1 MAQTNASSVDTSEI
15 GTILSEG
22 VAFEGVATFFRPVL
36 VNCSLQ
42 GTIKSESDVFISAG
56 AELNSDIE
64 ARRISI
70 KGKVQGTIRASD
82 RIELFRT
89 ARVKGTVETIDLIM
103 QSGAVLNAQC
113 IMPEGEPAQ

>member
-1 MAQTNASSVDTSEI
+1 MAQSNVSSVDTSEI

-22 VAFEGVATFFRPVL
+22 VVFEGVATFLRPVL

-56 AELNSDIE
+56 AELRSDIS

-70 KGKVQGTIRASD
+70 KGKVSGTIKASD

-89 ARVKGTVETIDLIM
+89 ARIKGTLETVDLIM
-103 QSGAVLNAQC
+103 QSGAILNAQC
-113 IMPEGEPAQ
+113 IMPEGEPT